1 MNRYVPAWPAKA
13 AVFTALVCAGFFMCA
28 VAGGAAAQVPVQ
40 PLQVGPFD
48 SAKPDNLTAVV
59 TAPEALSGES
69 IPDSAFTGSVNGK
82 KTAVRV
88 EALPA
93 DKLEVVLVVDTS
105 GSMAGAPMIAAKEAA
120 KTFVRRISATTRLGL
135 IGFGP
140 VPILASPLSTDRA
153 AVNAAIDG
161 LREQGETALYDAL
174 ELAVAQFGPEANIRR
189 SIVVLS
195 DGGDTA
201 SRIGLEAVISRL
213 REAGVRVDVAELV
226 TSESDTGALNR
237 ISAVGGGS
245 VVSATDPSALSGVY
259 DTLARGLVNQYKVSL
274 DPGVG
279 GKVEIALR
287 LEFGAVVAE
296 GRQTLDIPPLGGKVV
311 AKPKAT
317 SSDGDGLFGSP
328 LALALGALAAFG
340 ALCIGFIA
348 VLQRARDVDPRRLSP
363 SGSPDQGPTGAGTTG
378 GAPAGGAPAGGAIT
392 ELTERATVALEEV
405 LERRGQRRALDMA
418 LEGAGIHLRSGE
430 FLVLALA
437 AVASSMVVGLLLSGL
452 LLGVILAVV
461 AGISARVL
469 VTVMATRRADAFAEQ
484 IGDTLQLLSGTLR
497 AGYALLQAIDAVARE
512 ADAPTAE
519 EFRRV
524 VVEARLGR
532 DLSESLHATATRMR
546 SEDFEWVAQAIDIH
560 RQIGGDLSEVL
571 DNLARTV
578 RERNQYHRMVKTLT
592 AEGRLSGNILLALP
606 PLLALYMSVV
616 NPDYFNELTQG
627 VGLVLVVVGG
637 VFMTIGA
644 IWIRRLCRLDF

>member
-1 MNRYVPAWPAKA
+1 MPAWPAKA
-13 AVFTALVCAGFFMCA
+13 AVFTALACAGFLMCA
-28 VAGGAAAQVPVQ
+28 AAGGAAAQEPVQ

-48 SAKPDNLTAVV
+48 SAKPGNLTAVV
-59 TAPEALSGES
+59 TAPEALSGEP

-120 KTFVRRISATTRLGL
+120 KTFVLRISATTRLGL

-153 AVNAAIDG
+153 AVNTAIDG
-161 LREQGETALYDAL
+161 LTERGETALYDAL

-201 SRIGLEAVISRL
+201 SRVGLEAVISRL

-226 TSESDTGALNR
+226 TSEGDTGALNR
-237 ISAVGGGS
+237 IAAVGGGS
-245 VVSATDPSALSGVY
+245 VVSAADPSALSGVY
-259 DTLARGLVNQYKVSL
+259 DTLARGLANQYKVSM
-274 DPGVG
+274 DPRVG
-279 GKVEIALR
+279 GEVEIALR

-296 GRQTLDIPPLGGKVV
+296 GRQTLDLPPLGGKVV
-311 AKPKAT
+311 AKPEAA
-317 SSDGDGLFGSP
+317 SSDGDGLFDSP

-348 VLQRARDVDPRRLSP
+348 VLQRARDVDPRRLAP
-363 SGSPDQGPTGAGTTG
+363 RESPDQGPTGAG
-378 GAPAGGAPAGGAIT
+378 AIGGAPAGGAIT

-430 FLVLALA
+430 FLVLAIA

-452 LLGVILAVV
+452 LLGVIMAVA
-461 AGISARVL
+461 AGIGARVL

-546 SEDFEWVAQAIDIH
+546 SDDFEWVAQAIDIH

-616 NPDYFNELTQG
+616 NPNYFNELTHG